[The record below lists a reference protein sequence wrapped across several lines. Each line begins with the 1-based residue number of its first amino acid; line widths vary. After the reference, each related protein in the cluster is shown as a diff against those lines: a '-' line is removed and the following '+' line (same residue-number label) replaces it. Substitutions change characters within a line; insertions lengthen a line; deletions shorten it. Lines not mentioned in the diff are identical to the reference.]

1 MPLVRLITCKWY
13 RKGVMNM
20 YEDKFLIYL
29 QEKLIKLQQIYISS
43 PKGTKDK
50 LEKAIKEIEEIIT
63 EYKKLADH

>member
-1 MPLVRLITCKWY
+1 MVLL
-13 RKGVMNM
+13 RKRSNDM

-29 QEKLIKLQQIYISS
+29 QEKLIKLQQTYISS
-43 PKGTKDK
+43 PKGTKDR

>member
-1 MPLVRLITCKWY
+1 MVLL
-13 RKGVMNM
+13 RKRSDDM

-29 QEKLIKLQQIYISS
+29 QEKLIKLQQTYISS
-43 PKGTKDK
+43 PKGTKDR

>member
-1 MPLVRLITCKWY
+1 MVELQR
-13 RKGVMNM
+13 GDDM

-29 QEKLIKLQQIYISS
+29 QEKLIKLQQTYISS
-43 PKGTKDK
+43 PKGTKDR